1 MLFHEGGIHMIRFE
15 SDYLE
20 GAHPAV
26 LRRLWDA
33 NMEQTPGYGE
43 DAYCD
48 QARDLIR
55 KLCALPEAAV
65 HFLVG
70 GTQVNRTVISA
81 ALRPHQGV
89 VAAETGH
96 IAVHETG
103 AIEASGHKVLSLPQR
118 NGKLRAE
125 DVEAMC
131 AAHWADAS
139 FEHMVQPGM
148 VYISNSTEIG
158 TVYTRSELE
167 ALYEVCQRR
176 GLLLYIDGARLGCA
190 LAAEGCDYALPEMA
204 RLCDAFT
211 IGGTKL
217 GALFGE
223 ALVISAPALQK
234 DFRYFIK
241 QNGGMLAKGRLLG
254 LQFLALL
261 EDGLYD
267 RISRQEVALALRIRD
282 GLRERGWEFLVDSPT
297 NQQFPILPDSLLAKL
312 GKDFGFSLWQHMDG
326 GYSAVRFCTS
336 WATTS
341 EQVEALLSAIP
352 YK

>member
-1 MLFHEGGIHMIRFE
+1 MIRFE

-33 NMEQTPGYGE
+33 NTEQTPGYGE
-43 DAYCD
+43 DAYCEE
-48 QARDLIR
+48 ARALIR
-55 KLCALPEAAV
+55 ELCGLPEAAV

-89 VAAETGH
+89 VAADTGH

-103 AIEASGHKVLSLPQR
+103 AVEAGGHKVLTLPSHD
-118 NGKLRAE
+118 GKLRAA
-125 DVEAMC
+125 DVEALC

-139 FEHMVQPGM
+139 YEHMVQPGM

-158 TVYTRSELE
+158 TVYSRGELE
-167 ALYEVCQRR
+167 DLYAVCRAR
-176 GLLLYIDGARLGCA
+176 GLPLYIDGARLGCA
-190 LAAEGCDYALPEMA
+190 LAAEGCGYTLAEMA
-204 RLCDAFT
+204 RLCDVFT
-211 IGGTKL
+211 IGGTKQ

-223 ALVISAPALQK
+223 ALVISHPALQK

-267 RISRQEVALALRIRD
+267 RISRQEVALALRLRD
-282 GLRERGWEFLVDSPT
+282 GLRERGWTFLVDSPT
-297 NQQFPILPDSLLAKL
+297 NQQFPILPDRLLSELK
-312 GKDFGFSLWQHMDG
+312 KDFGFSFWQSMGDG
-326 GYSAVRFCTS
+326 SSAVRFCTS
-336 WATTS
+336 WATTP
-341 EQVEALLSAIP
+341 EQVDALLAAIP
-352 YK
+352 HR